1 MTDLSA
7 APADR
12 TEARPLLLVP
22 LDGSRLAE
30 AVLPHVARLATALDA
45 RVLLLHVL
53 ETDAPRE
60 VHGESHLVEADP
72 AHAYLDGAAD
82 RLRESGVVDIEEHV
96 HDNRERDVAK
106 AIVDHAQ
113 EYDARLIVLANHG
126 SGGWREFFFGSIAQ
140 QVIRHGRQAV
150 IAIPVRERL
159 DVGEPLAAS
168 RPPGPVALASS
179 AGEGPEPAFTDVA
192 WIAGAYGVGVHL
204 IAVVETLGS
213 MSARDRAIASLV
225 PSASREVLAIQE
237 EEVRMRLSATIA
249 AFRQAGV
256 EADGVVLRGDP
267 AEAIVAEATR
277 AGAGLLALATHGHS
291 ELTGLWT
298 TSVGSRVLAT
308 YGRPLLLVPD
318 PNPA

>member
-1 MTDLSA
+1 MTD
-7 APADR
+7 PHPVPPV
-12 TEARPLLLVP
+12 RPLLLVP

-30 AVLPHVARLATALDA
+30 AVLPYVARLANALQA

-72 AHAYLDGAAD
+72 AHAYLEAAAA
-82 RLRESGVVDIEEHV
+82 RLREAGVGEIQAHV

-106 AIVDHAQ
+106 AIVEHAQ
-113 EYDARLIVLANHG
+113 EYGARLIVLANHG

-140 QVIRHGRQAV
+140 QVIRQGRQSV
-150 IAIPVRERL
+150 VMIPVRERL
-159 DVGEPLAAS
+159 DVGEPLDAA
-168 RPPGPVALASS
+168 RPLGPIALASS
-179 AGEGPEPAFTDVA
+179 AGDEADPAFADVA
-192 WIAGAYGVGVHL
+192 WIAGGFGVGVHL

-237 EEVRMRLSATIA
+237 EEVRARLSGTIA
-249 AFRQAGV
+249 AFRQVGV
-256 EADGVVLRGDP
+256 AADGVVLRGDP

-277 AGAGLLALATHGHS
+277 NGAGLLALATHGHS

-308 YGRPLLLVPD
+308 YGRPLLLVPH
-318 PNPA
+318 PAPA

>member
-1 MTDLSA
+1 MTALH
-7 APADR
+7 PAS
-12 TEARPLLLVP
+12 TTRPLLLVP

-30 AVLPHVARLATALDA
+30 AVLPYVARLATALDA
-45 RVLLLHVL
+45 EVLLLHVL
-53 ETDAPRE
+53 EADAPRE

-72 AHAYLDGAAD
+72 ASTYLAKATD
-82 RLRESGVVDIEEHV
+82 RLRQAGVTDVRAHV

-106 AIVDHAQ
+106 AVVDHAQ
-113 EYDARLIVLANHG
+113 EYGARLIVLANHG
-126 SGGWREFFFGSIAQ
+126 SGGWHEFFFGSIAQ
-140 QVIRHGRQAV
+140 QVIRHGSQSV
-150 IAIPVRERL
+150 VMIPVRERL
-159 DVGEPLAAS
+159 DVGEPLAAA
-168 RPPGPVALASS
+168 RPVSSIALASE
-179 AGEGPEPAFTDVA
+179 AAEGREPALADVTWLA
-192 WIAGAYGVGVHL
+192 RALGTGVHL

-237 EEVRMRLSATIA
+237 EAVRERLSATIA
-249 AFRQAGV
+249 AFAREGV
-256 EADGVVLRGDP
+256 AADGVVLRGDP

-277 AGAGLLALATHGHS
+277 MGAGLLALATHGHS

-318 PNPA
+318 PAPA

>member
-1 MTDLSA
+1 MTT
-7 APADR
+7 PA
-12 TEARPLLLVP
+12 EPIRPLLLVP
-22 LDGSRLAE
+22 LDGSQLAE
-30 AVLPHVARLATALDA
+30 AVLPYIARIAVALDA
-45 RVLLLHVL
+45 QVLLLHVL

-72 AHAYLDGAAD
+72 AHGYLAEVVD
-82 RLRESGVVDIEEHV
+82 RLHEAGVGEVRAHV

-140 QVIRHGRQAV
+140 QVIRHGRKSV
-150 IAIPVRERL
+150 VMIPVRERL
-159 DVGEPLAAS
+159 DVGTPLSA
-168 RPPGPVALASS
+168 RPLHAIALASS
-179 AGEGPEPAFTDVA
+179 VAGDSEPAFADVA
-192 WIAGAYGVGVHL
+192 MLARGFGIGVHL

-237 EEVRMRLSATIA
+237 ESVRMRLA
-249 AFRQAGV
+249 ARIEAFAQEGIS
-256 EADGVVLRGDP
+256 ADGVVLRGDP

-277 AGAGLLALATHGHS
+277 IGAGFLALATHGHS

-298 TSVGSRVLAT
+298 TSVGARVLAT
-308 YGRPLLLVPD
+308 YGRPLLLVRD